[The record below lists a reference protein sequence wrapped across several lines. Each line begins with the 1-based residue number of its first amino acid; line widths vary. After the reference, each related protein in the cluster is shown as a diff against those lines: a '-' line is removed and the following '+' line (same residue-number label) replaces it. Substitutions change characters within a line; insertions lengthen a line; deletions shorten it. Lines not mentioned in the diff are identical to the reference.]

1 MRSRPRVSGN
11 PRWRRKA
18 WTVWLRIATRGL
30 SYNQGDWKTTL
41 IVCVLLHRMQQF
53 LWHGADNSVH
63 FSPVVNKNVAL
74 ISNCV
79 SERSNSRLKI
89 THVSVWIF
97 AFYVL
102 VRVGKWTHEAIA
114 KYWLIHESLVFN
126 WVFLLSNSRDCLVLS
141 SDDFCLHHRRD
152 LHIHI
157 LSWQNKVDNKTTSFG
172 ATDSHHLSS
181 FTPIYA
187 PARRTISVR
196 ALIINR
202 ATRLYVAI
210 SLTGTAT
217 AWVLC

>member
-1 MRSRPRVSGN
+1 MWLVLFDKTQGIQTEANSDTTMRSRPRVSGN

-30 SYNQGDWKTTL
+30 SYNQRDWKTTL
-41 IVCVLLHRMQQF
+41 IVCVLLRRMQQF
-53 LWHGADNSVH
+53 LWHGADNSVN
-63 FSPVVNKNVAL
+63 FSPVVKKNVAL

-79 SERSNSRLKI
+79 SERSNSQLKI

-102 VRVGKWTHEAIA
+102 VRVGKWTHEAIT

-157 LSWQNKVDNKTTSFG
+157 LSWQNKVEQNHFIWRNWLTPLIFVYTNLRAS
-172 ATDSHHLSS
+172 ATYNFSEG
-181 FTPIYA
+181 FNYK
-187 PARRTISVR
+187 
-196 ALIINR
+196 
-202 ATRLYVAI
+202 
-210 SLTGTAT
+210 
-217 AWVLC
+217 

>member
-1 MRSRPRVSGN
+1 MWLVLFDKTQGIQTEASSDTTMRSRPRVSGN

-30 SYNQGDWKTTL
+30 SYNQRDWKTTL
-41 IVCVLLHRMQQF
+41 IVCVLLRRMQQF

-79 SERSNSRLKI
+79 SERRNSRLKI

-126 WVFLLSNSRDCLVLS
+126 WVFLLSNSHDCLVLS
-141 SDDFCLHHRRD
+141 SDDFCLHHHRD

-157 LSWQNKVDNKTTSFG
+157 FSWQNKVEQNHSIWRNWLTPLIFVYTNLRAG
-172 ATDSHHLSS
+172 ATYNFSEG
-181 FTPIYA
+181 FNYK
-187 PARRTISVR
+187 
-196 ALIINR
+196 
-202 ATRLYVAI
+202 
-210 SLTGTAT
+210 
-217 AWVLC
+217 

>member
-30 SYNQGDWKTTL
+30 SYNQRDWKTTL
-41 IVCVLLHRMQQF
+41 IVCVLLRRMQQF

-79 SERSNSRLKI
+79 SERRNSRLKI

-126 WVFLLSNSRDCLVLS
+126 WVFLLSNSHDCLVLS
-141 SDDFCLHHRRD
+141 SDDFCLHHHRD

-157 LSWQNKVDNKTTSFG
+157 FSWQNKVEQNHSIWRNWLTPLIFVYTNLRAG
-172 ATDSHHLSS
+172 ATYNFSEG
-181 FTPIYA
+181 FNYK
-187 PARRTISVR
+187 
-196 ALIINR
+196 
-202 ATRLYVAI
+202 
-210 SLTGTAT
+210 
-217 AWVLC
+217 

>member
-18 WTVWLRIATRGL
+18 WTVWLRIASRGL
-30 SYNQGDWKTTL
+30 SYNQRDWKTTL
-41 IVCVLLHRMQQF
+41 IVCVLLRRMQQF

-63 FSPVVNKNVAL
+63 FSLVVNKNVAL

-79 SERSNSRLKI
+79 SERRNSRLKI

-102 VRVGKWTHEAIA
+102 VKVGKWTHEAIA

-141 SDDFCLHHRRD
+141 SDDFCLHHRFD
-152 LHIHI
+152 LHLKLTEQSRTKPLH
-157 LSWQNKVDNKTTSFG
+157 LGELTHTTYLRL
-172 ATDSHHLSS
+172 HQ
-181 FTPIYA
+181 FT
-187 PARRTISVR
+187 RQRDVQFQWG
-196 ALIINR
+196 L
-202 ATRLYVAI
+202 
-210 SLTGTAT
+210 
-217 AWVLC
+217 